1 MLQGSQEEKK
11 LDFNNL
17 GLSPRLLTVL
27 AQHKFVTPTRIQAEA
42 IPVAVLG
49 KDVVGIAETG
59 TGKTLAFV
67 LPLLQQIS
75 ATKKQALIILPTRE
89 LAMQVEETLEVVGR
103 GFGLRK
109 ALLIGGASMGKQ
121 IGDIRRN
128 PHVIVGTPGRII
140 DHLDQRILSLRNV
153 GVLVLDEADH
163 MFDMGFAPQIKRILS
178 SVPIDRQTMLFSATM
193 PPEIEKITLGHMRN
207 PVRIE
212 ISKQGTVGAHIDHH
226 LFVIGKEQKNRLLD
240 RVLADHAGTVLV
252 FSRTKHGAKRIARA
266 VRDMGHGAA
275 EIHSNLT
282 LSRRKSALEGFKKG
296 QHRVLVATDIAARGI
311 DVEDIQL
318 VVNYDLPDDPG
329 NYVHRIG
336 RTGRA
341 GREGKAITFIT
352 SDQRGKVRH
361 IERLIRLPLVVKPL
375 PLLPAARPV
384 THQVERG
391 NFPQQRRFT
400 PRSNAQTNPR
410 GNYPPKKNN
419 YYRGR

>member
-1 MLQGSQEEKK
+1 MLQGSLEEKK

-17 GLSPRLLTVL
+17 GLSPRLLAVL

-89 LAMQVEETLEVVGR
+89 LAMQVEETLDVVGR

-140 DHLDQRILSLRNV
+140 DHLDQRILNLRNV

-163 MFDMGFAPQIKRILS
+163 MFDMGFAPQIKRILT
-178 SVPIDRQTMLFSATM
+178 SVPSDRQTMLFSATM
-193 PPEIEKITLGHMRN
+193 PPEIEKITMAHMRT
-207 PVRIE
+207 PIRIE
-212 ISKQGTVGAHIDHH
+212 ISKQGTVGKNIDHH
-226 LFVIGKEQKNRLLD
+226 LFVIGKDHKNRLLD
-240 RVLADHAGTVLV
+240 KVLADHAGTVLV

-282 LSRRKSALEGFKKG
+282 LARRKSALEGFKKG

-318 VVNYDLPDDPG
+318 VVNYDLPDDPS

-341 GREGKAITFIT
+341 GRDGKAITFIT

-375 PLLPAARPV
+375 PLLPVARAV
-384 THQVERG
+384 THPVEQRS
-391 NFPQQRRFT
+391 FPQQRRFT
-400 PRSNAQTNPR
+400 PRNNAQTNQR
-410 GNYPPKKNN
+410 GNYSLKKNN
-419 YYRGR
+419 HYRGR